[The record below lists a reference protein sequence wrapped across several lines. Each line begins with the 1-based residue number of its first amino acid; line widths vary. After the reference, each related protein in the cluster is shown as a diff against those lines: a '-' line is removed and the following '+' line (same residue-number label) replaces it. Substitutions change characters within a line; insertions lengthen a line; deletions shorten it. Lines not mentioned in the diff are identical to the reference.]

1 MQQPGSP
8 TQPGCFWV
16 LWVHGQRAQLRLEMG
31 QRAGHSVRDGR
42 GKRDAPP
49 VLSHSSH
56 NAVKLKPGMG
66 LSSLGGAAKQPP
78 GSLTVAINQKQPKGS
93 RIPQGCVLALASR
106 GWSNSWSSP
115 PAPPNTSPR
124 AKLMESEGKT
134 PVDFPRDSGPV
145 PALHESLGRCQ
156 LARAPCV
163 TVAFAK
169 RSRDTAAEPA
179 PGDLCGAVS
188 AQLSGAAAPLSQPW
202 HGAGRCSGT
211 ATHHHPVQQPP
222 VSPSTSP
229 RPFVF
234 FFCCCFFLF
243 PSYFC
248 RKARSESRLSWHY

>member
-8 TQPGCFWV
+8 TLPGCFWV
-16 LWVHGQRAQLRLEMG
+16 LWVQGQGARLRLEMG
-31 QRAGHSVRDGR
+31 KRAGHGIGDGR
-42 GKRDAPP
+42 GKRDASP
-49 VLSHSSH
+49 VLSRSSC
-56 NAVKLKPGMG
+56 NAAKLRPGMWP
-66 LSSLGGAAKQPP
+66 SSLGGAAKQPP
-78 GSLTVAINQKQPKGS
+78 GSLAGATNQKQPTG
-93 RIPQGCVLALASR
+93 RRVPRGCVLALASR

-115 PAPPNTSPR
+115 PAPPNTSPG
-124 AKLMESEGKT
+124 AKLMESKGKT
-134 PVDFPRDSGPV
+134 PVDFPRGSGPV

-179 PGDLCGAVS
+179 PGDLCGAIS

-222 VSPSTSP
+222 VSLSTSP
-229 RPFVF
+229 RPFCVL
-234 FFCCCFFLF
+234 FCLFCFFSF
-243 PSYFC
+243 PFFQLILQ
-248 RKARSESRLSWHY
+248 EGTV